1 MTMAADGEAIWKKI
15 DEIKAANPGNR
26 CTKYLS
32 KVRAP
37 RRTTRGPSKP
47 RPATASPASRASSRA
62 SSRTASSGRSATGSS
77 GARPRANHHV
87 LTGA

>member
-1 MTMAADGEAIWKKI
+1 MTMAADGEAIWKKV

-37 RRTTRGPSKP
+37 RRTTR
-47 RPATASPASRASSRA
+47 RASSFFLLF
-62 SSRTASSGRSATGSS
+62 
-77 GARPRANHHV
+77 PRAFQ
-87 LTGA
+87 AQ

>member
-32 KVRAP
+32 KVRFCDGCMPLPCSFSIFFYP
-37 RRTTRGPSKP
+37 RTQ
-47 RPATASPASRASSRA
+47 
-62 SSRTASSGRSATGSS
+62 
-77 GARPRANHHV
+77 
-87 LTGA
+87 